1 MKKRYSA
8 LKLLMKPAMSL
19 MSRLRFT
26 WKFSL
31 ISSLFIL
38 PLLVLGIGLIAELK
52 FQTDQISTEV
62 QGLRSIK
69 EIYSVMQTAER
80 YRDIFQLDENS
91 QNQALLEKGSALK
104 QQLEIQI
111 ADLKAPLSGF
121 NSESLS
127 KRYGDLVTLWAK
139 IKSDPSPSRG
149 VKAKY
154 LHYNALVV
162 SCKNLIK
169 DTANTSRLV
178 LDPEIETFLLINI
191 LTQQL
196 PNATDSMG
204 LGRAMGTLALNSGYI
219 NGELYE
225 LLDQSYVGLD
235 RDFDIIVS
243 SLAYSAE
250 INPELLSPIDSK
262 ISKAVT
268 SIQNLKEFLSIN
280 TIEAELLSM
289 SWSEYFDGSSVYID
303 NVYELI
309 FDAIPFTESLLE
321 RRRDLLQRNFIF
333 ISISTAVLLIIIFY
347 LLAGMYFSIT
357 DTVKK
362 FKEDAFKATDG
373 DLTVIMRETTKDEL
387 SELATIFNH
396 MILNIREVVTLVKG
410 TSDDV
415 ISLSQRLNE
424 TARISQNAI
433 TTQQKDINNLAG
445 EIQDVEK
452 TAQDVFSQT
461 QNNVN
466 ESDEIHGKSLN
477 SVKSLEQALSDIQSL
492 VQGIA
497 LSSENISKLDETG
510 KEIEDVLMGIKTIAD
525 QTNLLALNAAIEAA
539 RAGEQGRGFAVVADE
554 VRNLANNTV
563 KSTEE
568 ISEKITNFNQSIRE
582 VVSSMDA
589 NQASAE
595 RTLASSNEV
604 THSLQDIQN
613 AAEDIGKSSGNI
625 ADSSKTQNE
634 MTVRAN
640 RHINTINDSVIQS
653 TAVVEDVVKVTTE
666 LNSLTQQLSVLVG
679 RFTVDGITT
688 KEVTLNNNKLQGTST
703 AGQPDNLD
711 LF

>member
-235 RDFDIIVS
+235 RDYDIIVS

-250 INPELLSPIDSK
+250 INPELLAPIDSK
-262 ISKAVT
+262 IDKAVT

-433 TTQQKDINNLAG
+433 MTQQKDINDLAG

-452 TAQDVFSQT
+452 TAKDVFSQT

-466 ESDEIHGKSLN
+466 ESDEIHEKSLN

-595 RTLASSNEV
+595 RTLTSSNEV
-604 THSLQDIQN
+604 THSLHEIQN

-653 TAVVEDVVKVTTE
+653 TAVVEDVVKVTAE

-688 KEVTLNNNKLQGTST
+688 NEVALNSNKQQEART
-703 AGQPDNLD
+703 ASQPDNLD

>member
-52 FQTDQISTEV
+52 LQTDQISTEV

-127 KRYGDLVTLWAK
+127 KRYEDLVTLWTK

-235 RDFDIIVS
+235 RDYDIIVS

-250 INPELLSPIDSK
+250 INPELLAPIDSK
-262 ISKAVT
+262 IDKAVT

-433 TTQQKDINNLAG
+433 MTQQKDINDLAG

-452 TAQDVFSQT
+452 TAKDVFSQT

-466 ESDEIHGKSLN
+466 ESDEIHEKSLN

-595 RTLASSNEV
+595 RTLTSSNEV
-604 THSLQDIQN
+604 THSLHEIQN

-653 TAVVEDVVKVTTE
+653 TAVVEDVVKVTAE

-688 KEVTLNNNKLQGTST
+688 NEVALNSNKQQEART
-703 AGQPDNLD
+703 ASQPDNLD